1 MNDLFETKETLKHYA
16 VVEIRLMNG
25 PDEIR
30 TKTVRIPLSGLE
42 AWGTTS
48 IQTDCKLVTKRY
60 VTKLDSTKVQYCNV
74 HGEVLPLTA
83 NIHN

>member
-25 PDEIR
+25 SDEIR
-30 TKTVRIPLSGLE
+30 TKTVKIPLSGLE

-48 IQTDCKLVTKRY
+48 IQTDCSLITERY

-74 HGEVLPLTA
+74 HGELLPPTA
-83 NIHN
+83 TTHN